1 MPTNM
6 KDDIRPCE
14 GRQEYT
20 STYATSN
27 PEIGNGWSIWKKLR
41 FYHAMIKW
49 LWAHRKEP
57 NNRHKWRRM
66 MREVQ
71 E

>member
-1 MPTNM
+1 MGM
-6 KDDIRPCE
+6 KTKIDWCD
-14 GRQEYT
+14 
-20 STYATSN
+20 AT
-27 PEIGNGWSIWKKLR
+27 WKKLR
-41 FYHAMIKW
+41 FYHATIKW

-57 NNRHKWRRM
+57 NNRHKRRRM

>member
-1 MPTNM
+1 MSKET
-6 KDDIRPCE
+6 IRTCPE
-14 GRQEYT
+14 RQEYT
-20 STYATSN
+20 STFATNN
-27 PEIGNGWSIWKKLR
+27 PEIGGGWSVWKKLH
-41 FYHAMIKW
+41 FYHATIKW